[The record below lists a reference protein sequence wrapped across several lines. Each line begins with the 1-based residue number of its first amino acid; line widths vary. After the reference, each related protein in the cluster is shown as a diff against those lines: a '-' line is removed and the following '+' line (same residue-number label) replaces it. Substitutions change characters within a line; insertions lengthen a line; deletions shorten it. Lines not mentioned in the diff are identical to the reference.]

1 MIELT
6 TAGGYKRSILADR
19 IIEIAELP
27 AEQRS
32 STVIK
37 LTNGETIF
45 VKNSYEKV
53 LEMYKQIKQEPASSD
68 NDTSH

>member
-6 TAGGYKRSILADR
+6 TVGGYKRSILADR
-19 IIEIAELP
+19 VIEIAELP
-27 AEQRS
+27 AEKRS

>member
-6 TAGGYKRSILADR
+6 TVGGYKRSILADR
-19 IIEIAELP
+19 VIEIAELP

-45 VKNSYEKV
+45 VKNSYKKV